1 MFKSKIKIYKKDVYF
16 NTPPSKMDTVEQNF
30 LKGMNS
36 NRLIYNYMYYKN
48 LYFSDT
54 FSKIDL

>member
-30 LKGMNS
+30 LKGINS
-36 NRLIYNYMYYKN
+36 NRIYNYMYYKN
-48 LYFSDT
+48 LYF
-54 FSKIDL
+54 F

>member
-1 MFKSKIKIYKKDVYF
+1 
-16 NTPPSKMDTVEQNF
+16 MDTVEQNF
-30 LKGMNS
+30 LKGINL